1 MVRANEKIAEK
12 MVGGQK
18 ECQTQEQNDSH
29 APQGAEHKRQAQE
42 NTTGYV
48 KLAQEIAHELVTVLE
63 TQTNLNNK
71 ESEDLE
77 YEKE

>member
-1 MVRANEKIAEK
+1 MVRANEKTAEK

-42 NTTGYV
+42 GTTGYV

-63 TQTNLNNK
+63 TQTNLNK
-71 ESEDLE
+71 ESEDFE
-77 YEKE
+77 HEKK

>member
-1 MVRANEKIAEK
+1 MVRANEKIAAK

-18 ECQTQEQNDSH
+18 ECQTQEH
-29 APQGAEHKRQAQE
+29 
-42 NTTGYV
+42 TTGYV
-48 KLAQEIAHELVTVLE
+48 KLAQEIAHELVIALE
-63 TQTNLNNK
+63 TQTKLNNK